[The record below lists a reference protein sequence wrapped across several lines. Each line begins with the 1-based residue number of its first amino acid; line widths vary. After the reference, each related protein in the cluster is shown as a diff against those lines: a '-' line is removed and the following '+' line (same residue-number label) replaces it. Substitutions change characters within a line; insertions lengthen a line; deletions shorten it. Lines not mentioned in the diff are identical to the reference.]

1 MKSSTALH
9 FDAPGGLGLS
19 SSSEDATALRIRA
32 SISYRCW
39 KLMYSNRSPPT
50 VPAGIESPYISI
62 PGRCGIAPST
72 GISRSRR
79 YSSIPM
85 SEDAILHRQDN
96 AELRVAAHHSRV
108 GLAGFLDRVGFDHR
122 AHAGQFG

>member
-1 MKSSTALH
+1 
-9 FDAPGGLGLS
+9 
-19 SSSEDATALRIRA
+19 
-32 SISYRCW
+32 
-39 KLMYSNRSPPT
+39 MYSNRSPPT

-85 SEDAILHRQDN
+85 RADAILHRQDN
-96 AELRVAAHHSRV
+96 AELRVAAHHSGV
-108 GLAGFLDRVGFDHR
+108 GLAGFLDRIGFDHR
-122 AHAGQFG
+122 AHAGQFGEAKRILGVRRRSRPPALKRPAAGNEL